1 MASGHQGPLVQY
13 ARESCLQPTSVP
25 GRVFLRCEAG
35 LDDAAGVL
43 LLVRLRE
50 GFEFNGPV
58 SVLADCSWHR
68 DEHSTGQTPTELG
81 TITEQTP
88 VLITDVQPRNIGV
101 DVLRGSHFYL
111 HIYFDLLSSSPPS
124 ATASSSTV
132 CAAIEQ
138 ESLELSALRG
148 EELRARVCKP
158 LQLPHCR
165 NLEYVYKIAKVR
177 HDALD
182 DERQRDRSFE
192 LEASCDFLQSGLVD
206 RLTGQHFA
214 LRRKELSAELASLR
228 AQQHTPKRQ
237 RTNAPPAHQASPPTR
252 AAPSWALSENESVMY
267 QDDEGMR
274 RVVTV
279 SRVLP
284 DPDGA
289 DPRYEICWIRQ
300 TERRKLWHRDGRQ
313 LRAEDV
319 RSLRPGHELVYN
331 GYDVTVL
338 RVLADADN
346 ADEEGVPRLEIKIS
360 RITTKVSRP
369 APE

>member
-1 MASGHQGPLVQY
+1 MASGQGPLVQY

-35 LDDAAGVL
+35 LDDATGVL

-101 DVLRGSHFYL
+101 NVLRGSHFYL

-124 ATASSSTV
+124 ASAPFSTV
-132 CAAIEQ
+132 RAAIEQ

-214 LRRKELSAELASLR
+214 LRRKAVRR
-228 AQQHTPKRQ
+228 ARKP
-237 RTNAPPAHQASPPTR
+237 SR
-252 AAPSWALSENESVMY
+252 AAAHSQAAAHECAARPPSQPSN
-267 QDDEGMR
+267 
-274 RVVTV
+274 
-279 SRVLP
+279 
-284 DPDGA
+284 
-289 DPRYEICWIRQ
+289 
-300 TERRKLWHRDGRQ
+300 
-313 LRAEDV
+313 
-319 RSLRPGHELVYN
+319 
-331 GYDVTVL
+331 
-338 RVLADADN
+338 
-346 ADEEGVPRLEIKIS
+346 
-360 RITTKVSRP
+360 
-369 APE
+369 